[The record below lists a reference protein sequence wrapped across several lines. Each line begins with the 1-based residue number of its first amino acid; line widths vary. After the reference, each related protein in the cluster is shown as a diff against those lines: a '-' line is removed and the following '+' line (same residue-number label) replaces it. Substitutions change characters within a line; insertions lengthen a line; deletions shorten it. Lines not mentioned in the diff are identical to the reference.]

1 MAIRTIAILSPGDM
15 GSGFGRDLDGR
26 GHDVI
31 TCLAGRGD
39 ETRSR
44 ARDAG
49 FREVADL
56 DALVSEAELVL
67 SILSPELAPGLA
79 RDVADAMGRCGKTPV
94 YADCNAISPET
105 TRGIAA
111 TMAAAGADYIDG
123 GIIGHPPGKSDKP
136 VRLYVSGPRAALMAE
151 LHGGGI
157 DIRDCGAEIGRGSAV
172 KMCYASVTKGTNTL
186 HTAALITAERLGVG
200 ELVRDEFDDSSPAV
214 YKRMREMVPRLP
226 VDAERWIGE
235 MAEIARTYESVGVT
249 PHFHYGAREI
259 YELLAT
265 TPIAAETRDTIDASR
280 TLEQVL
286 RIYVDQ
292 LLSREAAE

>member
-1 MAIRTIAILSPGDM
+1 M

-67 SILSPELAPGLA
+67 AILPPELAPGLA
-79 RDVADAMGRCGKTPV
+79 RDVAAAMARRAKTPA
-94 YADCNAISPET
+94 YADCNAVSPET
-105 TRGIAA
+105 SRGIAE
-111 TMAAAGADYIDG
+111 TIAAAGADYIDG
-123 GIIGHPPGKSDKP
+123 GIIGNPPGKSDKP

-151 LHGGGI
+151 LHGGNI
-157 DIRDCGAEIGRGSAV
+157 DIRDCGPEIGRGSAV

-200 ELVRDEFDDSSPAV
+200 ELVRGEFEYSAPAAF
-214 YKRMREMVPRLP
+214 RAMNHMVPRLP
-226 VDAERWIGE
+226 VDAARWIGE
-235 MAEIARTYESVGVT
+235 MVEIAQTYESVGVT
-249 PHFHYGAREI
+249 PHFHHGAREI
-259 YELLAT
+259 YELLAS

-286 RIYVDQ
+286 TIYVDQ
-292 LLSREAAE
+292 LLSRQAAE